1 MAKKEIEQLDDEID
15 LREIILAIWNRKVFL
30 VGISIVFAAIALGLA
45 LFTKTY
51 SNTISFNLP
60 SDETVARV
68 NTFDILKETRE
79 SIFSNFY
86 QQITNKETQLQKL
99 KKSPLVE
106 KLTSKIDNIEET
118 DLILREYIYENLNDT
133 SDYKVSKN
141 TLDKFYRNTSLTL
154 EGDDYILQGDFLL
167 QLFYQINENER
178 DQFYSEYIQTLRKRI
193 TEIDTEIA
201 FLTDQERN
209 NRLSKIQRITESDEE
224 KIEELKQERQRLI
237 DKAKSDRL
245 ARINRLMEAR
255 ETARDLGIVENNFK
269 KINSSKDSTL
279 TLSIGDNQKL
289 PNWYLYGEKALSK
302 EIELLQS
309 RESDEPFIARINEID
324 YEIDKIK
331 NNTELKFLKS
341 REDDS
346 LFVDKIF
353 ELTAE
358 KNKLLSQNFN
368 LDDVD
373 FVTLTKSP
381 IEKRSNSKTLLKVL
395 LGAIVG
401 FIFGLFVIFI
411 QSALRAKEV

>member
-30 VGISIVFAAIALGLA
+30 IGISIVFAAIALGYA
-45 LFTKTY
+45 KSTKTY

-60 SDETVARV
+60 NEEVVSRV
-68 NTFDILKETRE
+68 NTYNILKETRK
-79 SIFSNFY
+79 SIFSTFY
-86 QQITNKETQLQKL
+86 ERITNKETQLQEL
-99 KKSPLVE
+99 KKSPLGE
-106 KLTSKIDNIEET
+106 KIISKIENSENI
-118 DLILREYIYENLNDT
+118 DIALRGYLSRLKDT
-133 SDYKVSKN
+133 SDYKILKN
-141 TLDKFYRNTSLTL
+141 TQEKFNRNTSLTL
-154 EGDDYILQGDFLL
+154 EGDDYLLQGDFLL
-167 QLFYQINENER
+167 QLFSQTNENER
-178 DQFYSEYIQTLRKRI
+178 NQILAEYNQTLRKKI
-193 TEIDTEIA
+193 KEIDTNIE
-201 FLTDQERN
+201 FLTDQEKN
-209 NRLSKIQRITESDEE
+209 SRLSKIQKIIQSDEE
-224 KIEELKQERQRLI
+224 KIEALELERQRLI

-245 ARINRLMEAR
+245 ARIDRLMEAR

-309 RESDEPFIARINEID
+309 RESDEPFIARVNEID

-341 REDDS
+341 REDDA
-346 LFVDKIF
+346 LYVDKIF

-358 KNKLLSQNFN
+358 KNKLLNQSFN
-368 LDDVD
+368 LDGVD

-381 IEKRSNSKTLLKVL
+381 VEKTSNSKTLLKVL

-411 QSALRAKEV
+411 QSALIVKEA